1 MQLAN
6 LQEQCLE
13 DLDALLDREI
23 SVSEARA
30 RAVLAKNI
38 IEAEKVEL
46 ARSHMIANGTMSAAT
61 HTAQIKAVS

>member
-1 MQLAN
+1 
-6 LQEQCLE
+6 
-13 DLDALLDREI
+13 
-23 SVSEARA
+23 
-30 RAVLAKNI
+30 VLAKNI